1 MARVIETIDK
11 IVIVVFRTLFPKY
24 GNFAKIVVLNRIRK
38 IFNPEIENKYLF
50 ILSPP
55 YCGSTLLN
63 EIISTS
69 AFVSVNNPTGTRE
82 GQTLPTV
89 KKIMFD
95 DNTRWEELV
104 DFDWDFI
111 KNEWRKYW
119 DTTKP
124 ILLEKSPPNI
134 QRVKSISQAFPN
146 SYFIIFYRNPYCQC
160 ESLIRRNN
168 YSSKQAAKFALR
180 SLKLQKENIC
190 FLAKNTLQISY
201 EALTNNPQAFANR
214 VNKLLPELVDISTNI
229 KFSAPNFRGKPM
241 NIENLN
247 NEKIGNLSQLQLD
260 EINEIFN
267 EQTKLLQYFNYEI
280 IE

>member
-11 IVIVVFRTLFPKY
+11 IIIGVFRTLFPKY
-24 GNFAKIVVLNRIRK
+24 RNYAKVVVLNRIRK

-63 EIISTS
+63 ELISIS
-69 AFVSVNNPTGTRE
+69 SFVSVNNPTGTRE

-124 ILLEKSPPNI
+124 IFLEKS
-134 QRVKSISQAFPN
+134 
-146 SYFIIFYRNPYCQC
+146 
-160 ESLIRRNN
+160 
-168 YSSKQAAKFALR
+168 
-180 SLKLQKENIC
+180 
-190 FLAKNTLQISY
+190 LQI
-201 EALTNNPQAFANR
+201 F
-214 VNKLLPELVDISTNI
+214 
-229 KFSAPNFRGKPM
+229 
-241 NIENLN
+241 
-247 NEKIGNLSQLQLD
+247 
-260 EINEIFN
+260 
-267 EQTKLLQYFNYEI
+267 
-280 IE
+280 